1 MNVLITGASNGIGR
15 ELVKLFAKDKGN
27 RVFAVARN
35 YAALRELKQE
45 LRQFGGPEIDIL
57 EVDLTN
63 SDTLINV
70 VSKIEYD
77 YTSLDVLINNA
88 GTLVNKPFQEIS
100 SREVE
105 NTFRTNFYGPLEL
118 IQLLLPALKSSEGA
132 HVINI
137 SSMGGFQGSS
147 KFGGLSVYASSK
159 AALQCLT
166 EQLAEEYKETRVKFN
181 CLALGAVQT
190 EMLERAFPGYKANV
204 SPKQMA
210 EFIHNFALTGH
221 KVFNGKILPVSLST
235 P

>member
-1 MNVLITGASNGIGR
+1 MNVLITGASNGIGK
-15 ELVKLFAKDKGN
+15 ELVKLFAKDKSN

-35 YAALRELKQE
+35 FAALRELKQE

-63 SDTLINV
+63 SDTLIKV

-77 YTSLDVLINNA
+77 YSSLDILINNA
-88 GTLVNKPFQEIS
+88 GTLVNKPFQEIA

-105 NTFRTNFYGPLEL
+105 QTFRTNFYGPLEL
-118 IQLLLPALKSSEGA
+118 IQLLLPALKSSERA

-137 SSMGGFQGSS
+137 SSMGGFQGSA
-147 KFGGLSVYASSK
+147 KFAGLSVYASSK

-166 EQLAEEYKETRVKFN
+166 EQLAEEYKSTNVKFN

-204 SPKQMA
+204 SPQQMA
-210 EFIHNFALTGH
+210 EFIHDFALNGH